1 MHLKM
6 AADHSVAIFN
16 VIILRFIFVSNS
28 LNSLI
33 YALTPFLTPIFYE
46 IYGVIREYIEFC
58 SCDNP
63 LFIAIYRDL

>member
-46 IYGVIREYIEFC
+46 IYGVIRVKIQY
-58 SCDNP
+58 
-63 LFIAIYRDL
+63 